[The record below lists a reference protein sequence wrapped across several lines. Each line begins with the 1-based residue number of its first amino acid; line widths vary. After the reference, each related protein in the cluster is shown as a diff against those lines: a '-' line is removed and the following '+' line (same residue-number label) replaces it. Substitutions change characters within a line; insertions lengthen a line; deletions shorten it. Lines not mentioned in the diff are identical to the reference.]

1 MTEVLSDPDLRGRA
15 LMVVGTCSNAG
26 KSLLVT
32 GLCRI
37 LARRGWRVAPFK
49 AQNMSLNSA
58 VTVDGHEIGR
68 STFVQAEAAGVT
80 PHVDMNPVLLKPE
93 ADCRSQVILRGRV
106 QGHLESRHWGE
117 RKRSFWPEIV
127 ASLDAL
133 RSRFDL
139 VLLEGAGSPAE
150 INLPDDMANLRVAE
164 YAEASALLVGDI
176 DRGGV
181 FASLLGTMMLLKESQ
196 RRLVQGFVINKM
208 RGDVNL
214 LGDGPEMLRQRAFGV
229 PTLGVVP
236 FLPQLGI
243 AEEDSVVL
251 DEEPKHWNRPKA
263 GAGEVDVVV
272 IRLPRLSNFDDFDA
286 LAAEPSVRLRFVDDP
301 RGLGHPDAIILP
313 GSKSTAADLQW
324 LWQSGLAASVVDLA
338 GRGCQAVG
346 ICGGYQMLG
355 AWVEDLEGVEGRPS
369 ARQDGLA
376 LLPHGTRF
384 MSHKTTRQVEAV
396 CRGGPGP
403 WSALAGL
410 RVQGYEIHMG
420 QDVVSGESQGAM
432 PLWTVRSDA
441 NTEAHGDGGLRAD
454 GNVWGTYLHGLFDND
469 AFRQAWLKI
478 LGRQG
483 NGVAFDRQ
491 AAYDRWA
498 DHLEAHLDLR
508 RLEDILLASKP
519 LASQGGTG

>member
-1 MTEVLSDPDLRGRA
+1 MTDILKDPRLAGRA
-15 LMVVGTCSNAG
+15 LMMVGTCSNAG

-49 AQNMSLNSA
+49 AQNMSLNAA

-93 ADCRSQVILRGRV
+93 ADCRSQIILRGRPW
-106 QGHLESRHWGE
+106 GHLESRQWGE
-117 RKRSFWPEIV
+117 RKHSFWPEIT

-133 RSRFDL
+133 RRRYD
-139 VLLEGAGSPAE
+139 VVILEGAGSPAE
-150 INLPDDMANLRVAE
+150 INLPDDIANLRVAE
-164 YAEASALLVGDI
+164 YAQASALLVGDI

-181 FASLLGTMMLLKESQ
+181 FASLLGTMMLLQTAQ
-196 RRLVQGFVINKM
+196 RNLVKGFVINKM
-208 RGDVNL
+208 RGDVGL

-251 DEEPKHWNRPKA
+251 DEVPGTPERL
-263 GAGEVDVVV
+263 ETELDLVV
-272 IRLPRLSNFDDFDA
+272 IRLPRISNFDDFDA
-286 LAAEPSVRLRFVDDP
+286 LAAEPGVQLRFVDRP
-301 RGLGHPDAIILP
+301 HALGQPDAVILP
-313 GSKSTAADLQW
+313 GSKSTAADLHW
-324 LWQSGLAASVVDLA
+324 LRQSGLARSVIELA
-338 GRGCQAVG
+338 ERGIHVVG

-355 AWVEDLEGVEGRPS
+355 VWMEDPEGVEGKPGTRL
-369 ARQDGLA
+369 DGLG

-384 MSHKTTRQVEAV
+384 ASRKTTRQVEAV
-396 CRGGPGP
+396 CRGGDGP
-403 WSALAGL
+403 WAPLAGL

-420 QDVVSGESQGAM
+420 REVDPGGQPHHGADPM
-432 PLWTVRSDA
+432 WTVMAEAGS
-441 NTEAHGDGGLRAD
+441 EAHRDGGVRAD
-454 GNVWGTYLHGLFDND
+454 GKVWGTYLHGLFDND
-469 AFRQAWLKI
+469 PFRQAWLAI

-483 NGVAFDRQ
+483 GGVVFDRQ

-498 DHLEAHLDLR
+498 DHLEAHLDLA
-508 RLEDILLASKP
+508 RLEDVLLASATFDP
-519 LASQGGTG
+519 TGSVP